1 MNGREASQ
9 RENNMKAVRLGV
21 LALLASAAAAPA
33 LAADMPVK
41 ARPMPAVVAMYNW
54 SGVYIGGNVGY
65 SWGRS
70 ETDVSYFTNPAG
82 APITPPA
89 GSLTSARTNLDGW
102 LAGGQIGANWQ
113 FGQWLFGV
121 EADAQW
127 SGQRGSS
134 NFLCAATVIGGAC
147 VPGVTALPAGVT
159 GTALGLSQD
168 LEWFGTARLRL
179 GWLPTQTLLLYAT
192 GGLAFGEVETSG
204 ILTSF
209 TACCGVATVA
219 GTISETKLGWTV
231 GAGIEGVISGPWTA
245 KLEYLYMDLGS
256 VSGSFVTPTTPG
268 IRAAFSSDITDHIL
282 RVGLNYRFMPT
293 GMSRM

>member
-1 MNGREASQ
+1 MK
-9 RENNMKAVRLGV
+9 KAVGLGV

-41 ARPMPAVVAMYNW
+41 ARPMPAVVAMYDW
-54 SGVYIGGNVGY
+54 SGIYIGGNVGY

-70 ETDVSYFTNPAG
+70 ETDVSYFTSPAG
-82 APITPPA
+82 VPITPPA

-113 FGQWLFGV
+113 FGQWLVGV

-134 NFLCAATVIGGAC
+134 NFLCAATLIGGAC
-147 VPGVTALPAGVT
+147 LPGLTFLPAGVT

-168 LEWFGTARLRL
+168 LEWFGTARLRF
-179 GWLPTQTLLLYAT
+179 GWLPTQTVLLYAT
-192 GGLAFGEVETSG
+192 GGLAFGEVETTG
-204 ILTSF
+204 ILASF
-209 TACCGVATVA
+209 TPNGVATAAV
-219 GTISETKLGWTV
+219 GTVSETKFGWTV
-231 GAGIEGVISGPWTA
+231 GAGIEAVISGPWTA

-256 VSGSFVTPTTPG
+256 FDGSFVTTTTPG

-293 GMSRM
+293 GGSRM